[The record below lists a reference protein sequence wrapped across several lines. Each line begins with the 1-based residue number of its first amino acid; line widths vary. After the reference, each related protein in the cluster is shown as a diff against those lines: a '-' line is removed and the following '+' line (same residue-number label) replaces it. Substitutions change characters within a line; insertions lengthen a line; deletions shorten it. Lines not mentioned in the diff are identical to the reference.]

1 MWTCP
6 GLEFALGRKSTSE
19 SLHVADTDMISIK
32 CEIPYV
38 PYVAGFRKF
47 SSIFAPL
54 NFLPGHLKLEQ
65 QNTKDAS
72 LYLTKSPK
80 VARTICSMSHDW
92 RSLLRYASSQSARI
106 ICLQFRLGN
115 GIKSPRKISVFDQ
128 SKRLLYLT
136 NEKTR
141 L

>member
-1 MWTCP
+1 MHLVKTRSSVHVWTCL

-54 NFLPGHLKLEQ
+54 NFFGRALK
-65 QNTKDAS
+65 
-72 LYLTKSPK
+72 KS
-80 VARTICSMSHDW
+80 
-92 RSLLRYASSQSARI
+92 
-106 ICLQFRLGN
+106 
-115 GIKSPRKISVFDQ
+115 
-128 SKRLLYLT
+128 
-136 NEKTR
+136 
-141 L
+141 